1 VRHGA
6 QLSQHGLIFSSAN
19 LWRAVSRHATPRHA
33 TRRCHRTQLSP
44 DVFKTTIET
53 INSFFEDA
61 ERHTQALYW
70 RNFAN
75 CLLGY
80 VPVRLQWCALRSSLG
95 LPSVLSLYI
104 SLSLSLPPTFTHP
117 HVMCHLEMLTRT
129 TVLGSHAAHSARDR
143 YVADFCLP
151 NPYNKHLNE
160 MSAYVD
166 EQNSTVYNPRG
177 LQLVNPLDRG
187 LRVIEITN
195 LPGGSRPFI
204 MEKTSL

>member
-1 VRHGA
+1 
-6 QLSQHGLIFSSAN
+6 
-19 LWRAVSRHATPRHA
+19 
-33 TRRCHRTQLSP
+33 
-44 DVFKTTIET
+44 
-53 INSFFEDA
+53 
-61 ERHTQALYW
+61 
-70 RNFAN
+70 
-75 CLLGY
+75 
-80 VPVRLQWCALRSSLG
+80 
-95 LPSVLSLYI
+95 
-104 SLSLSLPPTFTHP
+104 
-117 HVMCHLEMLTRT
+117 MCHLEMLTRT
-129 TVLGSHAAHSARDR
+129 NVLGSHAAHSARDR